1 MDKMKTG
8 TLIKEAR
15 IKKNYTQTE
24 LGDLLGVTNKAVSRW
39 EKGKSFP
46 DVELLENLATTLDL
60 RIQDIV
66 TGTKDDHDETALIE
80 IVRAAKLQQ
89 RKNRRNFNRHCLQLV
104 PIVCCI
110 LSGFSALGD
119 NHFIFGD
126 KPAWAYVLLMII
138 SFASTA
144 FFYSSNPQSHINSD
158 KFSTFSKLIA
168 LLTLFVSALSTWIVL
183 LNTASGSTLFEM
195 EPSSIGPFLNN
206 ILIITFTVNMILLFI
221 HIYRYEKHDVSA
233 HWGWYI
239 SIAAIYLATLY
250 GDWLHN
256 MNSFQ
261 GMVKELVI
269 KTSIVVIVTG
279 ISTIFVKGT
288 GVTAEPSP

>member
-89 RKNRRNFNRHCLQLV
+89 RKNRRNFIRHCLQLV

-119 NHFIFGD
+119 NRFIFGD

-144 FFYSSNPQSHINSD
+144 FFYSS
-158 KFSTFSKLIA
+158 IA
-168 LLTLFVSALSTWIVL
+168 HMPKPV
-183 LNTASGSTLFEM
+183 
-195 EPSSIGPFLNN
+195 
-206 ILIITFTVNMILLFI
+206 
-221 HIYRYEKHDVSA
+221 YR
-233 HWGWYI
+233 
-239 SIAAIYLATLY
+239 
-250 GDWLHN
+250 
-256 MNSFQ
+256 Q
-261 GMVKELVI
+261 R
-269 KTSIVVIVTG
+269 
-279 ISTIFVKGT
+279 
-288 GVTAEPSP
+288 